1 MDYTTL
7 VLESKEG
14 QEQPPK
20 WLKGTSNQLYRGTEP
35 QKQVVHVYEVQTGI
49 VLQQCPIA
57 PEHNEVS
64 TLKPKFPDVLC
75 KGCILT
81 ADAAKAAIMTLDVS

>member
-20 WLKGTSNQLYRGTEP
+20 GMQPLYEVCY
-35 QKQVVHVYEVQTGI
+35 QVVVGREARGKHV
-49 VLQQCPIA
+49 
-57 PEHNEVS
+57 S
-64 TLKPKFPDVLC
+64 R
-75 KGCILT
+75 
-81 ADAAKAAIMTLDVS
+81 